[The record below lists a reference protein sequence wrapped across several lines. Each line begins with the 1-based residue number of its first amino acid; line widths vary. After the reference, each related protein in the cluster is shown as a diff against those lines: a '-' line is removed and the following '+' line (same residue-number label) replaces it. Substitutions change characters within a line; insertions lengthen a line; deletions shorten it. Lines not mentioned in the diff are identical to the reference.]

1 MIIIFDTMRKSEI
14 LVCSILSILT
24 VLIFG
29 YCSLD
34 NSIPGEDARSHI
46 FKISMYSDYLSGN
59 GTDWNQYWYSGMPFD
74 DFYPPTYYLLGGL
87 INKLVANPITSYK
100 ITFSIS
106 MIIVNLSIYIMCR
119 QLLSLSPKL
128 GFISAM
134 AFLTFPSVLK
144 MYYCQTAPNFLSLGF
159 SILAITLYKII
170 SNSFSIKTA
179 FLTSVLTG
187 LTLLTHPFPFLM
199 ILMALTWIIIE
210 KIFVKKFEFIISLIL
225 ILLGGLILAVPY
237 FLPALLM
244 IKWASPIYT
253 HTYETIGRFAKGLVI
268 LMFTY
273 TLICLLITLINKRE
287 LSERVISN
295 VLFLIANA
303 MASLLLGIGFAKM
316 LPLGRF
322 IHECRFTALSAPAF
336 VILLTI
342 LMTRYPLTKKLLTL
356 LPISFLLSANVIA
369 YPEINLVKMHTR
381 YLNHLTSDYREIVRH
396 IDPNYRLLI
405 PPRSGRL
412 TDGDSYVTL
421 AKELKIRSVNGPYS
435 QGDPKFFDYT
445 VLIEWQEK
453 WLKIHYIRENLM
465 QWGAVKYIF
474 IRGPRKINFSDL
486 ELIVRNSYGS
496 LWAYNKEVAGVVNVS
511 PILLD
516 LSSLNERVVSYIFSY
531 FIPKGYKFVLVDKNF
546 SDKSFVADFKGV
558 IVDSYQRAE
567 YYLRTYPQLYVIQI
581 IEGKPDSAK
590 PCSLHGDRLMTCYI
604 PFKEIENYL
613 YLGPEEEVSNWLRN
627 DLEKSPLTEDIRK
640 ILSQVSINLLELLN
654 PVYKPLKYERT
665 NSQKFKI
672 ISEYN
677 LTPFILVKESYYP
690 YWKISDNKG
699 RITRTTTGFI
709 LIYSRK
715 ASLLELSYEKPISIH
730 TLLTLTSLVFIT
742 LFFLTIKL
750 SMFQNRV
757 IKTSLKT

>member
-1 MIIIFDTMRKSEI
+1 MRKSEI
-14 LVCSILSILT
+14 LLCSILSILT
-24 VLIFG
+24 ALMFG
-29 YCSLD
+29 YYSLD
-34 NSIPGEDARSHI
+34 NSIPVEDARSHI
-46 FKISMYSDYLSGN
+46 FKISMYSDYLNGN

-74 DFYPPTYYLLGGL
+74 DFYPPTYYLLGAL
-87 INKLVANPITSYK
+87 INKLIANPIISYK

-106 MIIVNLSIYIMCR
+106 MIIVGLSIYIMCR

-128 GFISAM
+128 SFISAM

-144 MYYCQTAPNFLSLGF
+144 MYYYQTAPNFLSLGF

-179 FLTSVLTG
+179 FLASVLTG

-199 ILMALTWIIIE
+199 ILIALTWIIIE
-210 KIFVKKFEFIISLIL
+210 EIFVKKFEFIISLIL

-295 VLFLIANA
+295 VLFLVANA

-336 VILLTI
+336 VIPLTI

-453 WLKIHYIRENLM
+453 WLKIPYIRENLM

-581 IEGKPDSAK
+581 IEGKPDLAK

-627 DLEKSPLTEDIRK
+627 DLEKPPLTEDIRK

-690 YWKISDNKG
+690 YWKISDDKG

-715 ASLLELSYEKPISIH
+715 ASLLELSYEKPISIY